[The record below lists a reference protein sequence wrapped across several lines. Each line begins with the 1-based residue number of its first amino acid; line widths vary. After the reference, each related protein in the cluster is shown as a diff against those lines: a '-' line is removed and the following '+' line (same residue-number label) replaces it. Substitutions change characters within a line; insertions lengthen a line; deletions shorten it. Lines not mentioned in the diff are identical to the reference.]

1 VSVLKPFVFLAAFT
15 ACTPVCAQ
23 QSQEVV
29 SEQTSELDNS
39 EQRNTVENEDG
50 QTSQKESGIEV
61 IDIIKRD
68 TTTESALDNRLE
80 GDKEALDN
88 VFAITQHRQNYLLPI
103 TYVSNPNT
111 FGSE

>member
-1 VSVLKPFVFLAAFT
+1 
-15 ACTPVCAQ
+15 VCAQ

-80 GDKEALDN
+80 G
-88 VFAITQHRQNYLLPI
+88 
-103 TYVSNPNT
+103 
-111 FGSE
+111 